1 MVRAQLRPLLDSNKN
16 NYPLSTWEGPKLV
29 REIEWEWA
37 EVKAYRDAQ
46 RIVIQRK
53 DEPSKVK
60 WFKPLHRHHEK
71 YRVKQS
77 VRLGKLRKYH
87 RRARYMMTLTVNPR
101 RFNND
106 IEAYEGLK
114 RSWFKIYKRLKRINP
129 EVQLLRATEPQ
140 KSGNPHM
147 HIILWNIHIP
157 KYKLLASQLY
167 KISSGYVQIE
177 PVRLGNKGAVSYLGK
192 YLTKGTKKDLVMGS
206 LTRWKAQTL
215 TVSGKE
221 LREFLGPLIT
231 HKPTGEWELWDFLC
245 SYDDCI
251 HKMGE
256 EMAES
261 IYCTPE
267 KGPPMTESTLICQ

>member
-16 NYPLSTWEGPKLV
+16 NCPLSTWEGPKLI

-37 EVKAYRDAQ
+37 EIKAYRDAQ
-46 RIVIQRK
+46 RVVLQRK
-53 DEPSKVK
+53 GDPSDWKA
-60 WFKPLHRHHEK
+60 FKPLHRHQKK
-71 YRVKQS
+71 YRIKQS
-77 VRLGKLRKYH
+77 VRIGKLKKYH
-87 RRARYMMTLTVNPR
+87 RRARYMMTLTVAPR

-106 IEAYEGLK
+106 IEAYNGLK

-129 EVQLLRATEPQ
+129 EVQGLRATEPQ

-167 KISSGYVQIE
+167 KISSGYVKIE

-192 YLTKGTKKDLVMGS
+192 YLTKGTKEDLVIGS

-215 TVSGKE
+215 TVFGKE
-221 LREFLGPLIT
+221 LRTFLGPLIEN
-231 HKPTGEWELWDFLC
+231 KSTGEWELWDFVC
-245 SYDDCI
+245 NYDDCV

-261 IYCTPE
+261 IYSTPE
-267 KGPPMTESTLICQ
+267 KGPPMLESAC

>member
-16 NYPLSTWEGPKLV
+16 NCPLSTWEGPKLI

-37 EVKAYRDAQ
+37 EIKAYRDAQ
-46 RIVIQRK
+46 RVVLQRK
-53 DEPSKVK
+53 GDPSDWKA
-60 WFKPLHRHHEK
+60 FKPLHRHQKK
-71 YRVKQS
+71 YRIKQS
-77 VRLGKLRKYH
+77 VRIGKLKKYH

-106 IEAYEGLK
+106 IEAYDGLK

-129 EVQLLRATEPQ
+129 EVQGLRATEPQ

-167 KISSGYVQIE
+167 KISSGYVKID

-192 YLTKGTKKDLVMGS
+192 YLTKGTKKDLVIGS

-215 TVSGKE
+215 TVFGKE
-221 LREFLGPLIT
+221 LRTFLGPLIEN
-231 HKPTGEWELWDFLC
+231 KSTGEWELWDFIC
-245 SYDDCI
+245 NYDDCT

-261 IYCTPE
+261 IYSTPE
-267 KGPPMTESTLICQ
+267 KGPPMLESAC

>member
-1 MVRAQLRPLLDSNKN
+1 MVRAQLKPLLDSNKN
-16 NYPLSTWEGPKLV
+16 NYPLRTWEGPELV

-53 DEPSKVK
+53 GEPSDWKA
-60 WFKPLHRHHEK
+60 FKPLHRHHEK

-77 VRLGKLRKYH
+77 VRLGKLKTYH
-87 RRARYMMTLTVNPR
+87 RRARYMMTLTVDPR

-106 IEAYEGLK
+106 FEAYEGLK
-114 RSWFKIYKRLKRINP
+114 RSWFKIYKRLKRINS

-245 SYDDCI
+245 NYDDCI

-267 KGPPMTESTLICQ
+267 KGPPMTESILICP

>member
-16 NYPLSTWEGPKLV
+16 NYPVSTWEGPELV

-60 WFKPLHRHHEK
+60 WFKPLHRHQKK

-106 IEAYEGLK
+106 IEAYDGLK

-129 EVQLLRATEPQ
+129 EVQGLRATEPQ

-167 KISSGYVQIE
+167 KISSGYVKIE

-192 YLTKGTKKDLVMGS
+192 YLTKGTKESLVIGS

-215 TVSGKE
+215 TVFGKE
-221 LREFLGPLIT
+221 LRVFLGPLIENT
-231 HKPTGEWELWDFLC
+231 STGEWELWDFVC
-245 SYDDCI
+245 NYDDCI

-267 KGPPMTESTLICQ
+267 KGPPMTECAFICQ

>member
-37 EVKAYRDAQ
+37 EIKAYRDAQ
-46 RIVIQRK
+46 RVVLQRK
-53 DEPSKVK
+53 GDPSDWKA
-60 WFKPLHRHHEK
+60 FKPLHRHQKK
-71 YRVKQS
+71 YRIKQS
-77 VRLGKLRKYH
+77 VRIGKLKKYH

-106 IEAYEGLK
+106 IEAYNGLK

-129 EVQLLRATEPQ
+129 EVQGLRATEPQ

-167 KISSGYVQIE
+167 KISSGYVKIE

-192 YLTKGTKKDLVMGS
+192 YLTKGTKEDLVIGS

-215 TVSGKE
+215 TVFGKE
-221 LREFLGPLIT
+221 LRTFLGPLIENT
-231 HKPTGEWELWDFLC
+231 STGEWELWDFVC
-245 SYDDCI
+245 NYDDCT

-261 IYCTPE
+261 IYSTPE
-267 KGPPMTESTLICQ
+267 KGPPRLE

>member
-16 NYPLSTWEGPKLV
+16 NCPPSTWEGPKLI

-37 EVKAYRDAQ
+37 EIKAYRDAQ
-46 RIVIQRK
+46 RVVLQRK
-53 DEPSKVK
+53 GDPSDWKA
-60 WFKPLHRHHEK
+60 FKPLHRHQKK
-71 YRVKQS
+71 YRIKQS
-77 VRLGKLRKYH
+77 VRIGKLKKYH

-106 IEAYEGLK
+106 IEAYNGLK

-129 EVQLLRATEPQ
+129 EVQGLRATEPQ

-167 KISSGYVQIE
+167 KISSGYVKIE

-192 YLTKGTKKDLVMGS
+192 YLTKGTKEDLVIGS

-215 TVSGKE
+215 TVFGKE
-221 LREFLGPLIT
+221 LRTFLGPLIEN
-231 HKPTGEWELWDFLC
+231 KSTGEWELWDFIC
-245 SYDDCI
+245 NYDDCI

-261 IYCTPE
+261 IYSTPE
-267 KGPPMTESTLICQ
+267 KGPPMLESAC

>member
-16 NYPLSTWEGPKLV
+16 NCPLSTWEGPKLI

-37 EVKAYRDAQ
+37 EIKAYRDAQ
-46 RIVIQRK
+46 RVVLQRK
-53 DEPSKVK
+53 GDPSDWKA
-60 WFKPLHRHHEK
+60 FKPLHRHQKK
-71 YRVKQS
+71 YRIKQS
-77 VRLGKLRKYH
+77 VRIGKLKKYH

-106 IEAYEGLK
+106 IEAYDGLK

-129 EVQLLRATEPQ
+129 EVQGLRATEPQ

-167 KISSGYVQIE
+167 KISSGYVKIE

-192 YLTKGTKKDLVMGS
+192 YLTKGTKEDLVIGS

-215 TVSGKE
+215 TVFGKE
-221 LREFLGPLIT
+221 LRTFLGPLIEN
-231 HKPTGEWELWDFLC
+231 KSTGEWELWDFIC
-245 SYDDCI
+245 NYDDCI

-261 IYCTPE
+261 IYSTPE
-267 KGPPMTESTLICQ
+267 KGPPMLESAC

>member
-16 NYPLSTWEGPKLV
+16 NYPLSTWEGPELV
-29 REIEWEWA
+29 KEIEWEWS
-37 EVKAYRDAQ
+37 EIKSHRDAQ

-53 DEPSKVK
+53 GDPSDWKA
-60 WFKPLHRHHEK
+60 FKPLHRHQKK

>member
-16 NYPLSTWEGPKLV
+16 NCPPSTWEGPKLV

-37 EVKAYRDAQ
+37 EIKAYRDAQ
-46 RIVIQRK
+46 RVVLQHK
-53 DEPSKVK
+53 DDPSKVK
-60 WFKPLHRHHEK
+60 WFKPLHRHQKK
-71 YRVKQS
+71 YRIKQS
-77 VRLGKLRKYH
+77 VRIGKLRKYH

-106 IEAYEGLK
+106 IEAYDGLK

-129 EVQLLRATEPQ
+129 EVQGLRATEPQ

-167 KISSGYVQIE
+167 KISSGYVKIE

-192 YLTKGTKKDLVMGS
+192 YLTKGTKEDVVIGS

-215 TVSGKE
+215 TVFGKE
-221 LREFLGPLIT
+221 LRTFLGPLIENT
-231 HKPTGEWELWDFLC
+231 STGEWELWDFVC
-245 SYDDCI
+245 NYDDCT

-261 IYCTPE
+261 IYSTPE
-267 KGPPMTESTLICQ
+267 KGPPRLE

>member
-16 NYPLSTWEGPKLV
+16 NCPPSTWEGPKLI

-37 EVKAYRDAQ
+37 EIKAYRDAQ
-46 RIVIQRK
+46 RVVLQRK
-53 DEPSKVK
+53 GDPSDWKA
-60 WFKPLHRHHEK
+60 FKPLHRHQKK
-71 YRVKQS
+71 YRIKQS
-77 VRLGKLRKYH
+77 VRIGKLKKYH
-87 RRARYMMTLTVNPR
+87 RRARYMMTLTVAPR

-106 IEAYEGLK
+106 IEAYNGLK

-129 EVQLLRATEPQ
+129 EVQGLRATEPQ

-167 KISSGYVQIE
+167 KISSGYVKIE

-192 YLTKGTKKDLVMGS
+192 YLTKGTKEDLVIGS

-215 TVSGKE
+215 TVFGKE
-221 LREFLGPLIT
+221 LRTFLGPLIEN
-231 HKPTGEWELWDFLC
+231 KSTGEWELWDFIC
-245 SYDDCI
+245 NYDDCI

-261 IYCTPE
+261 IYSTPE
-267 KGPPMTESTLICQ
+267 KGPPMRESAC

>member
-16 NYPLSTWEGPKLV
+16 NCPLSTWEGPKLI

-37 EVKAYRDAQ
+37 EIKAYRDAQ
-46 RIVIQRK
+46 RVVLQHK
-53 DEPSKVK
+53 DDPSKVK
-60 WFKPLHRHHEK
+60 WFKPLHRHQKK
-71 YRVKQS
+71 YRIKQS
-77 VRLGKLRKYH
+77 VRIGKLKKYH
-87 RRARYMMTLTVNPR
+87 RRARYMMTLTVAPR

-106 IEAYEGLK
+106 IEAYNGLK

-129 EVQLLRATEPQ
+129 EVQGLRATEPQ

-167 KISSGYVQIE
+167 KISSGYVKIE

-192 YLTKGTKKDLVMGS
+192 YLTKGTKENLVIGS

-215 TVSGKE
+215 TVFGKE
-221 LREFLGPLIT
+221 LRMFLGPLIEN
-231 HKPTGEWELWDFLC
+231 KSTGEWELWDFIC
-245 SYDDCI
+245 NYDDCI

-256 EMAES
+256 EMAEMVYN
-261 IYCTPE
+261 IPE
-267 KGPPMTESTLICQ
+267 KGPPIPENPIICP

>member
-1 MVRAQLRPLLDSNKN
+1 VVRAQLKPLLDSNKN
-16 NYPLSTWEGPKLV
+16 NYPLSTWEGPELV
-29 REIEWEWA
+29 KVIEWEWS
-37 EVKAYRDAQ
+37 EIKSYRDAQ

-53 DEPSKVK
+53 DDPSKVK
-60 WFKPLHRHHEK
+60 WFKPLHRHQNK

-77 VRLGKLRKYH
+77 VRIGKLRKYH

-106 IEAYEGLK
+106 IEAYDGLK

-129 EVQLLRATEPQ
+129 EVQGLRATEPQ

-167 KISSGYVQIE
+167 KISSGYVKIE

-192 YLTKGTKKDLVMGS
+192 YLTKGTKESLVIGS

-215 TVSGKE
+215 TVFGKE
-221 LREFLGPLIT
+221 LRTFLGPLIENT
-231 HKPTGEWELWDFLC
+231 STGEWELWDFVC
-245 SYDDCI
+245 NYDDCI

-267 KGPPMTESTLICQ
+267 KGPPTLGSALICQ

>member
-16 NYPLSTWEGPKLV
+16 NYPVSTWEGPELV

-53 DEPSKVK
+53 GEPSDWKAV
-60 WFKPLHRHHEK
+60 KPLHRHHKK

-87 RRARYMMTLTVNPR
+87 RRARYMMTLTVDPR

-106 IEAYEGLK
+106 FEAYEGLK
-114 RSWFKIYKRLKRINP
+114 RSWFKIYKRLKRRNP

-147 HIILWNIHIP
+147 HVILWNIHIP
-157 KYKLLASQLY
+157 NFLKYASELY
-167 KISSGYVQIE
+167 KVSSGYVKIE
-177 PVRLGNKGAVSYLGK
+177 PIRLGNKGAVSYLGK
-192 YLTKGTKKDLVMGS
+192 YLTKGTKESLVIGS

-231 HKPTGEWELWDFLC
+231 HKPTGEWELWDFVC
-245 SYDDCI
+245 NYDDCI

-256 EMAES
+256 EMAED

-267 KGPPMTESTLICQ
+267 KGPPMQESALICL

>member
-1 MVRAQLRPLLDSNKN
+1 MVRAQLKPLLDSNKN
-16 NYPLSTWEGPKLV
+16 NYPLSTWEGPELV
-29 REIEWEWA
+29 KVIEWEWS
-37 EVKAYRDAQ
+37 EIKSYRDAQ

-53 DEPSKVK
+53 DDPSKVK
-60 WFKPLHRHHEK
+60 WFKPLHRHQNK

-77 VRLGKLRKYH
+77 VRIGKLRKYH

-106 IEAYEGLK
+106 IEAYDGLK

-129 EVQLLRATEPQ
+129 EVQGLRATEPQ

-157 KYKLLASQLY
+157 KFKLLASQLY

-192 YLTKGTKKDLVMGS
+192 YLTKGTKESLVIGS

-215 TVSGKE
+215 TVFGKE
-221 LREFLGPLIT
+221 LRVFLGPLIENT
-231 HKPTGEWELWDFLC
+231 STGEWELWDFVC
-245 SYDDCI
+245 NYDDCI

-267 KGPPMTESTLICQ
+267 KGPPTLESAW